1 MRIAESK
8 VLCSPRGVCAPCRLC
23 LRFTPVEVIC
33 HADLD
38 SMRQAAAKLVPP
50 HFPGGADATP
60 VAFAVS
66 QSSACRLPDSK
77 CGKSEHKVC
86 L

>member
-1 MRIAESK
+1 MVTQGMS
-8 VLCSPRGVCAPCRLC
+8 APCRLC

-66 QSSACRLPDSK
+66 QSSTCRLLRK
-77 CGKSEHKVC
+77 AAKLMNTRCASEALC
-86 L
+86 EGL

>member
-1 MRIAESK
+1 MHPEGMC
-8 VLCSPRGVCAPCRLC
+8 LPCRLC

-66 QSSACRLPDSK
+66 PAPTARGLLGANVNRRCCLSSS
-77 CGKSEHKVC
+77 V
-86 L
+86 